1 MVYRKRKSV
10 LEVKNEI
17 ERESVKKRL
26 KKYKYDLD
34 YIDMKMDKRDNLRA
48 SIDGIKACMSDSE
61 AVQGGGSTQEEKLIK
76 VIDKINEIDKEIK
89 EIRLENADIRYALKN
104 LKDDDYRSIVYHIWI
119 NNDMTMEE
127 MGKKLHLSK
136 TAVWKKSDH
145 ALKLSLIHIS
155 EPTRLHK
162 VSRMPSS
169 A

>member
-1 MVYRKRKSV
+1 MNYKKRKSV

-17 ERESVKKRL
+17 EREGVKKRL

-61 AVQGGGSTQEEKLIK
+61 AVQGGGSTQEEKIIK
-76 VIDKINEIDKEIK
+76 VIDKISEIDKEIK

-136 TAVWKKSDH
+136 TSVWKKSDH
-145 ALKLSLIHIS
+145 ALKAIS
-155 EPTRLHK
+155 KILEK
-162 VSRMPSS
+162 Y
-169 A
+169 

>member
-1 MVYRKRKSV
+1 MVYRKRKSR
-10 LEVKNEI
+10 LEVENEI
-17 ERESVKKRL
+17 ERERIKKIL

-61 AVQGGGSTQEEKLIK
+61 AVQGGGSTQEEKIIK
-76 VIDKINEIDKEIK
+76 VIDKISEIDKEIK

-119 NNDMTMEE
+119 FNDMTMEE

-136 TAVWKKSDH
+136 SAIWKKSDH
-145 ALKLSLIHIS
+145 ALKAINKIL
-155 EPTRLHK
+155 EK
-162 VSRMPSS
+162 Y
-169 A
+169 

>member
-34 YIDMKMDKRDNLRA
+34 YIDMKIDKRNNLRA

-61 AVQGGGSTQEEKLIK
+61 AVQGGGSTQEEKIIK
-76 VIDKINEIDKEIK
+76 VIDKISDIDREIK

-119 NNDMTMEE
+119 FNDMTMEQ
-127 MGKKLHLSK
+127 MGNKLHLSK
-136 TAVWKKSDH
+136 SAIWKKSDH
-145 ALKLSLIHIS
+145 ALKAINKILK
-155 EPTRLHK
+155 EY
-162 VSRMPSS
+162 
-169 A
+169 

>member
-1 MVYRKRKSV
+1 MNYKKRKSV

-34 YIDMKMDKRDNLRA
+34 YINMKMDKRDNLRA

-61 AVQGGGSTQEEKLIK
+61 AVQGGGSTQEEKIVK
-76 VIDKINEIDKEIK
+76 VIDKINDIDREIK
-89 EIRLENADIRYALKN
+89 EIRLENADIRYAIKN
-104 LKDDDYRSIVYHIWI
+104 LKDDYYRSIVYHIWI

-136 TAVWKKSDH
+136 AAIWKKSDH
-145 ALKLSLIHIS
+145 ALKAIS
-155 EPTRLHK
+155 KILKEY
-162 VSRMPSS
+162 
-169 A
+169 

>member
-1 MVYRKRKSV
+1 MMVYRKRKSR
-10 LEVKNEI
+10 LEVENEI
-17 ERESVKKRL
+17 ERERVKKIL

-48 SIDGIKACMSDSE
+48 SIDGIKVCMSDSE
-61 AVQGGGSTQEEKLIK
+61 AVQGGGSTQEEKIIK
-76 VIDKINEIDKEIK
+76 VIDKINEIDKEIT

-119 NNDMTMEE
+119 NNDMTMEQ

-145 ALKLSLIHIS
+145 ALKAIS
-155 EPTRLHK
+155 KILKEY
-162 VSRMPSS
+162 
-169 A
+169 

>member
-1 MVYRKRKSV
+1 MNYKKRKSV

-34 YIDMKMDKRDNLRA
+34 YINMKMDKRDNLRA

-61 AVQGGGSTQEEKLIK
+61 AVQGGGSTQEEKIVK
-76 VIDKINEIDKEIK
+76 VIDKINDIDREIK
-89 EIRLENADIRYALKN
+89 EIRLENADIRYAIKN
-104 LKDDDYRSIVYHIWI
+104 LKDYDYRSIVYHIWI

-136 TAVWKKSDH
+136 AAIWKKSDH
-145 ALKLSLIHIS
+145 ALKAIS
-155 EPTRLHK
+155 KILKEY
-162 VSRMPSS
+162 
-169 A
+169 